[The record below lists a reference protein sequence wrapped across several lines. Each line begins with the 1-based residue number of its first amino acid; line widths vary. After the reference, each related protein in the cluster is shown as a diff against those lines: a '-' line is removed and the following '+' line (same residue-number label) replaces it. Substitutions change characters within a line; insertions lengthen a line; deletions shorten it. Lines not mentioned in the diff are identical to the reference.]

1 MIFRGKIGQVAVID
15 TFRAFFMVQ
24 NLQKLFY
31 RVSKAG
37 ADVYRIDL
45 QNRLRRL
52 DLEKIAAID
61 VAENTITVLSGK
73 KHSAE
78 ETNDMKQWRET
89 RQGQLDMR
97 SQNDI
102 NRLVEA
108 MNHAANW
115 IENTASNDQI
125 ENISDPVLMAMHD
138 LRATL
143 VRKMAARINQK

>member
-1 MIFRGKIGQVAVID
+1 LQ
-15 TFRAFFMVQ
+15 TP
-24 NLQKLFY
+24 QKLFY
-31 RVSKAG
+31 RVSKLG

-52 DLEKIAAID
+52 DLEKIAEID
-61 VAENTITVLSGK
+61 VLSDNIIAEAGK
-73 KHSAE
+73 SHSQE
-78 ETNDMKQWRET
+78 EVSDMQLWCQSRRE
-89 RQGQLDMR
+89 QLELR

-115 IENTASNDQI
+115 IDNDATDSQTDKI
-125 ENISDPVLMAMHD
+125 TDSLLMAMHD

-143 VRKMAARINQK
+143 VRKMAAKKNRS